1 MNLKSTRPGA
11 SLVKGST
18 FNSSNGV
25 VIKIK
30 TKNQMNQK
38 LQQSAQVKKIMKEL
52 HLVCPH
58 LIFLLPQVKK
68 SPCSLQSYWTLKSL
82 PTERSKLVDC
92 PLNKLDNDENGNN
105 QQQLP
110 KLAFK

>member
-18 FNSSNGV
+18 FNSPNG

-38 LQQSAQVKKIMKEL
+38 LQKSARVKKIMKKL
-52 HLVCPH
+52 HLVCPN
-58 LIFLLPQVKK
+58 LIFLLPQVKV
-68 SPCSLQSYWTLKSL
+68 SPCSHQS
-82 PTERSKLVDC
+82 
-92 PLNKLDNDENGNN
+92 
-105 QQQLP
+105 
-110 KLAFK
+110 